1 LEEGALEGVVV
12 GQRINWRLVMTRTL
26 SGSGFSL
33 LLLGCHP
40 LFLLFT
46 SFHSGQNRAFL
57 SPITINNKP
66 TKAKSQILRLQIGT
80 DNIYIKRNQ

>member
-57 SPITINNKP
+57 SPITINNKG
-66 TKAKSQILRLQIGT
+66 SVCLRGCGCVL
-80 DNIYIKRNQ
+80 IKTQLAAVW